1 MSDEDIMS
9 AENIPLSDLPG
20 QRPVAQR
27 RTAHQGM
34 IADVLRDT
42 IDFADGVRFDREY
55 VRHPGAVAVLALDEA
70 DRVLMIRQ
78 YRHPVGHELWEIPA
92 GLLDLDGEPPHV
104 AAARELMEETGCE
117 PLTLETLID
126 LRPSPGGSDEVIRVY
141 LARGVRAS
149 EEEFEREHEEAE
161 LVQRWVP
168 LAEAVQAVLEG
179 RITNAT
185 TVSALLALQVRRGA
199 LADIPAPRP
208 ADTPFMQRPGRE
220 LERD

>member
-1 MSDEDIMS
+1 MTAQDG
-9 AENIPLSDLPG
+9 PLQDLPG
-20 QRPVAQR
+20 QRPVAVR

-42 IDFADGVRFDREY
+42 IDFAPGVRFDREY
-55 VRHPGAVAVLALDEA
+55 VRHPGAVAVLALDAA

-78 YRHPVGHELWEIPA
+78 YRHPVGHALWEIPA
-92 GLLDLDGEPPHV
+92 GLLDLDGEAPEV
-104 AAARELMEETGCE
+104 AAARELVEETGCE
-117 PLTLETLID
+117 PTALETLID

-141 LARGVRAS
+141 LAGGVRAS

-168 LAEAVQAVLEG
+168 LAEAVRAVLEG

-199 LADIPAPRP
+199 LDGIPAPRP
-208 ADTPFMQRPGRE
+208 AYAPFMERPGRE
-220 LERD
+220 LRRTEEG